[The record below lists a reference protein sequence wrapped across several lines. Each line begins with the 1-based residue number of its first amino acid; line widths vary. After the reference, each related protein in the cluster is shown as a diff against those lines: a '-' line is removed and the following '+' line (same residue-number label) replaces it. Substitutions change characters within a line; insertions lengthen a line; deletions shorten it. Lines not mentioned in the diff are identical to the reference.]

1 VADNLLASGPAGAG
15 GSLGG
20 SSVMPSSP
28 AAPYPKP
35 GYNQGQQGV
44 SYTQDNDH
52 FNYGMVGTQGTG
64 YVPQG
69 QQDSNAVG
77 GFQTGGY
84 QYGIQGSGNIQGST
98 MNNSGQMNTQQ
109 YDPARMP
116 VGSVQNGQQYYNPAQ
131 DAYMAQARRSLDPQ
145 WEQSQQQQES
155 QLTNM
160 GLTRGS
166 QAWDTA
172 MQNFGRAKNDAYGS
186 ATNQGIMNAGAE
198 AARMQGMDINA
209 GNFANQAAQQNFT
222 NQLTGQQAY
231 NAALGQQQSMDESA
245 GNFANQAQQQQWN
258 QTMGEAQLN
267 NAALGQQQGFQTQQ
281 DVGRMGLEGSKAQA
295 AASAAGASASMNASM
310 YATDAQR
317 AIAAGS
323 QNLQGRGLDITQ
335 QRQNY
340 DIATGM
346 YNLPQQTQANLAGG
360 APTRT
365 QNPFNTTTN
374 PNYQSTLEA
383 QQGGNSQVRSGQSQ
397 MVGGAL
403 SLGGA
408 ALQQGR
414 FQ

>member
-1 VADNLLASGPAGAG
+1 VADNLLASGPAG
-15 GSLGG
+15 SLGG
-20 SSVMPSSP
+20 SSIMPSSP
-28 AAPYPKP
+28 ASPYPKP
-35 GYNQGQQGV
+35 TYNQGQQGV

-77 GFQTGGY
+77 GFQTAGY
-84 QYGIQGSGNIQGST
+84 QYGIQGSGPIQGST
-98 MNNSGQMNTQQ
+98 MNNSGQMNIQQ

-145 WEQSQQQQES
+145 WEQQQQQQES

-166 QAWDTA
+166 AAWDTA
-172 MQNFGRAKNDAYGS
+172 MQNFGRARNDAYGS
-186 ATNQGIMNAGAE
+186 ATNQSIMNAGAE

-281 DVGRMGLEGSKAQA
+281 DVGRMGLEGAK
-295 AASAAGASASMNASM
+295 AGASATMSAAGSARAASE
-310 YATDAQR
+310 YATDASR

-323 QNLQGRGLDITQ
+323 QNLQGRALDQ
-335 QRQNY
+335 SGQRQNF
-340 DIATGM
+340 DIASAM
-346 YNLPQQTQANLAGG
+346 YRMPMDTQASLAGN
-360 APTRT
+360 APGRI
-365 QNPFNTTTN
+365 QNSFNTTGN
-374 PNYQSTLEA
+374 PNYGSTLA
-383 QQGGNSQVRSGQSQ
+383 GQQGSNSQIGAGYGQ

-408 ALQQGR
+408 ALGR